1 MEDMDLEKQ
10 NATNIDVPSM
20 ADLHRI
26 FNEMLVENYGKSL
39 EEMLALAELARWYDA
54 RPLSQLTMEQ
64 KMYLFGRR
72 ARITCTKCGRTFF
85 EPILQPWVQRPDGK
99 VVLCLPVDVYGCSK
113 CMSPTAQPKEGDT
126 FHRERRKGRG
136 KLLTV
141 GRGDRGHRD
150 NFTYDGDSIK
160 VTKARDLTDE
170 SLTKDAL
177 MSWAS
182 QEQIQQNIESQIR
195 EQLLT
200 PENITAAEIA
210 LRQKTV
216 RDIQRC
222 WGLTYHTA
230 RSGSIGVLKL
240 TVPESDQPKPPEP
253 EPSNLKQPLRY
264 CEHGRTM
271 HRDDRRGRSRNC
283 QTCYPQGNMAG
294 RPRKSP
300 APVDQIQ

>member
-1 MEDMDLEKQ
+1 MQPAVNTKELRDVLNRSIVIDGGDNMQLEKQ
-10 NATNIDVPSM
+10 SDKTDLSDTGEID
-20 ADLHRI
+20 DI
-26 FNEMLVENYGKSL
+26 FNEMLIQEYGKSL

-54 RPLSQLTMEQ
+54 RPFSQLTMEQ
-64 KMYLFGRR
+64 KMYLFGGR

-99 VVLCLPVDVYGCSK
+99 VMLCLPVDVYGCSQ
-113 CMSPTAQPKEGDT
+113 CMSTTPQPKEGDT

-150 NFTYDGDSIK
+150 TLTYDGDSIK
-160 VTKARDLTDE
+160 VSRTRDMTDE

-200 PENITAAEIA
+200 PGNITAAEIA

-222 WGLTYHTA
+222 WKPDLPYSQVRFYRGCEVS
-230 RSGSIGVLKL
+230 RPGIGS
-240 TVPESDQPKPPEP
+240 T
-253 EPSNLKQPLRY
+253 
-264 CEHGRTM
+264 
-271 HRDDRRGRSRNC
+271 
-283 QTCYPQGNMAG
+283 
-294 RPRKSP
+294 
-300 APVDQIQ
+300 